1 MADYYFPEIDEQ
13 GNILSPDVRT
23 KMISATLENSGLNLV
38 PNPIPES
45 KSGWMPPQSEM
56 STFSDRPDI
65 RAIAA
70 PSNGT
75 TTAYLWSPSTTQ
87 SFMPGDT
94 VRISAYV
101 EFSIPPDTEDQ
112 TAMLRMRVH
121 SKTNNR
127 YILAAMAEI
136 SPTGKM
142 QVIEQEVKLS
152 EDFPPGPLEVSFTTN
167 KVVPVGSIIKA
178 AKVSVVRIPDMKT
191 TSVVGGTIYGPGRP
205 DIVATTEGI
214 VTGTEMVGTTYI
226 STDGAGVGAWVWR
239 KRPDKK
245 WEVTDGDTG
254 IRGNMTE
261 LAQNGAILDG
271 HGGGVTRLSRSG
283 NLVTLVLA
291 VRVLEW
297 VGGNAFMTIPPGFQ
311 SASTIYAN
319 AGYSGDPAAQLVINP
334 TRLNLYRSGDYYFR
348 GTWTWYTK
356 NPWPSTLPG
365 TAA

>member
-1 MADYYFPEIDEQ
+1 MPDYYFPEIDEQ

-23 KMISATLENSGLNLV
+23 KMISATLESSGLNLI
-38 PNPIPES
+38 PNPVPES
-45 KSGWMPPQSEM
+45 GSGWMPVWAEM
-56 STFSDRPDI
+56 STFTDRPDI
-65 RAIAA
+65 PALAST
-70 PSNGT
+70 SNGINT
-75 TTAYLWSPSTTQ
+75 VYLFSPSTTQ
-87 SFMPGDT
+87 SFKPGDS
-94 VRISAYV
+94 VRVSAYV
-101 EFSIPPDTEDQ
+101 ELSIPSDATDQ
-112 TAMLRMRVH
+112 TAVLRMRVH
-121 SKTNNR
+121 SKTNN
-127 YILAAMAEI
+127 YYAPESMATL

-142 QVIEQEVKLS
+142 QVVEQEVTIPS
-152 EDFPPGPLEVSFTTN
+152 DFPPGPLEVSFTTN

-178 AKVSVVRIPDMKT
+178 GKVSVVRIPDMKT

-205 DIVATTEGI
+205 DIAATTVGN
-214 VTGTEMVGTTYI
+214 VVGTEAVGTTYI

-239 KRPDKK
+239 KRPNNK

-254 IRGNMTE
+254 VRGNMTE

-291 VRVLEW
+291 VRVLGW
-297 VGGNAFMTIPPGFQ
+297 VVGDSIMTIPAGFQ

-334 TRLNLYRSGDYYFR
+334 NRLNLYRSGDYYFR

>member
-23 KMISATLENSGLNLV
+23 KMISATLESSGLNLI
-38 PNPIPES
+38 PNPVPES
-45 KSGWMPPQSEM
+45 GTGWMPVWAEM
-56 STFSDRPDI
+56 STFTDRPDI
-65 RAIAA
+65 PALAST
-70 PSNGT
+70 SNGINT
-75 TTAYLWSPSTTQ
+75 VYLFSPSTTQ
-87 SFMPGDT
+87 SFKPGDS
-94 VRISAYV
+94 VRVSAYV

-254 IRGNMTE
+254 LRSAEE
-261 LAQNGAILDG
+261 LATLGAVLSGHNGGISI
-271 HGGGVTRLSRSG
+271 LSRYG
-283 NLVTLVLA
+283 NVVHLHLA
-291 VRVLEW
+291 VRVSEW
-297 VGGNAFMTIPPGFQ
+297 VSGDHVMMVPAGFRPRTSLYLGGVYP
-311 SASTIYAN
+311 
-319 AGYSGDPAAQLVINP
+319 GDPAVPIVILD
-334 TRLNLYRSGDYYFR
+334 RVRFYRAGDYFCRATYSWQTADR
-348 GTWTWYTK
+348 
-356 NPWPSTLPG
+356 WPSTLPG
-365 TAA
+365 KPA